1 MRGGSLSNI
10 KSEMDFKN
18 QAVAT
23 SRLTKTAPTMILDIM
38 GRTAKVEDL
47 LDTLIALSR
56 VNFFIIRSR
65 LETQPEVVIP
75 DFCIPKHASKCTLF
89 CLTSL
94 QAGRTVRV
102 TVLAF
107 ASINTQS
114 RLATRILK
122 AAAVLA
128 VHNLIVTTIGDGYLL
143 PTVDGYLLHGHL
155 LQVNARNSVARVIQS
170 IVDGHQNVTRI
181 LTARGH
187 WIRIGVYTRIS
198 QIVQPVE

>member
-143 PTVDGYLLHGHL
+143 PIGDVRDVHL